1 MNTGAPVCRRE
12 NLNSR
17 SMRSDQTT
25 NGLTPLLVVLG
36 PTASGKTALAVN
48 LAYRSGGEILSADSR
63 QVYRGMDIGS
73 GKDLSEYTLSAPD
86 GRKVEIPYHLIDV
99 ADAGEEYNLFRYQQA
114 FDATYADI
122 CARQK
127 TPVLCGGSGLYLAAA
142 LGRKRFREVP
152 FNAPLRKE
160 LQDRSDAE
168 LAALLAS
175 YGPLHNHTDTETR
188 ERCLRALEIA
198 EFERKNPAQDRILP
212 EPMVFGIRFEP
223 EILRQRIRKR
233 LEERL
238 EQGMIEEVEALLQKG
253 LKPEQLTYY
262 GLEYKYLTLYITGQM
277 ERARMESELYFSICQ
292 FAKRQRTWFR
302 KMEREGC
309 PIRWIDGHLPL
320 EEKTAQVLEAYMS
333 LR

>member
-1 MNTGAPVCRRE
+1 MQ
-12 NLNSR
+12 
-17 SMRSDQTT
+17 SDHTT
-25 NGLTPLLVVLG
+25 NGLLPLLVVLG

-48 LAYRSGGEILSADSR
+48 LAYRSDGEVLSADSR

-86 GRKVEIPYHLIDV
+86 GTTASVPYHLIDV

-114 FDATYADI
+114 FDAAYADI

-127 TPVLCGGSGLYLAAA
+127 TPVLCGGSGLYLSAA
-142 LGRKRFREVP
+142 LGRKRFRQVP
-152 FNAPLRKE
+152 FNAPLREE
-160 LQDRSDAE
+160 LQDKSDAE

-175 YGPLHNHTDTETR
+175 YGPLHNHTDTQTR

-198 EFERKNPAQDRILP
+198 EFEKRNPAPERMLP

-223 EILRQRIRKR
+223 ETLRQRIKKR

-253 LKPEQLTYY
+253 IKPGQLTYY

-277 ERARMESELYFSICQ
+277 ERERMESELYFSICQ

-309 PIRWIDGHLPL
+309 RIHWIDGNLPL
-320 EEKTAQVLEAYMS
+320 EEKTEKILSLTNIDKKGLKKGAY
-333 LR
+333 